1 MGRPTVHLDGAI
13 SSAIPFG
20 VVEGIIHVAR
30 FFNITEP
37 IKYEHSIEARIIVD
51 DDDDGEFEGDKFT
64 TVKFIRAVIPVKNG
78 DRNNYI
84 YIDKNGRITTYVIDL
99 AMIVDFIT

>member
-1 MGRPTVHLDGAI
+1 MMPRLVGSLTELGD
-13 SSAIPFG
+13 FQ
-20 VVEGIIHVAR
+20 
-30 FFNITEP
+30 FEP

-99 AMIVDFIT
+99 LFFLYRFSYCYF